1 MEHFCKI
8 TFDISSNNP
17 TSALGFETWIDDQKI
32 LDTEIVE
39 LRHFEYRFP
48 DNSDSEHELRF
59 VLKNKK
65 ESDTVVD
72 SAGNIVTDSVIM
84 IENLQFDDI
93 DLGYIFN
100 ELAVYTHNHNGQKE
114 STTEQF
120 FGTMGCNGTVSIK
133 FTTPIYL
140 WLLEH
145 M

>member
-1 MEHFCKI
+1 MEHLCKI
-8 TFDISSNNP
+8 SFDIVSTNP
-17 TSALGFETWIDDQKI
+17 ASALEFEVWMDNDKI
-32 LDTEIVE
+32 LDTQVVE
-39 LRHFEYRFP
+39 SRHVEHRLL
-48 DNSDSEHELRF
+48 DDDGEHELRF

-65 ESDTVVD
+65 ESDTVID
-72 SAGNIVTDSVIM
+72 EQGNIVQDSVIM

-120 FGTMGCNGTVSIK
+120 FGTMGCNGTVSLR